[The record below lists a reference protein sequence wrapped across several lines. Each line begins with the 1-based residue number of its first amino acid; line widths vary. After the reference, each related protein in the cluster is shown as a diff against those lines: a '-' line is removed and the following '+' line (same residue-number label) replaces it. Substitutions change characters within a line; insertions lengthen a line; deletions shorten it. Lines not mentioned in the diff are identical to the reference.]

1 MNARLTRTRLGED
14 LERDV
19 HVVPQAGPAKSS
31 AWSGE
36 FWTPI
41 ADRFQPGEEIFL
53 TFADKRSGYA
63 TVQRVEIDSR
73 IVTNCRV
80 EFNGNSPLA

>member
-1 MNARLTRTRLGED
+1 VNARITRTRSGDELD
-14 LERDV
+14 RDV
-19 HVVPQAGPAKSS
+19 HVVPQAGPAKAS

-41 ADRFQPGEEIFL
+41 ADRFTPGEEIILAFK
-53 TFADKRSGYA
+53 DKRTGYA
-63 TVQRVEIDSR
+63 TVQRVELDSR